1 MGSAAGCGAVE
12 SPFGIENQAALGTRA
27 VRRSTLKA
35 VEDGFRPSGIGSR
48 RGRQFK
54 DCSAARAQATLRAVA
69 AAASGAIKISCGVKD
84 ETGVRVG
91 SAGGA
96 REAVENSFSRS
107 DGEGA
112 RSEQY
117 QSQRDNEVT
126 DSDKSALL

>member
-1 MGSAAGCGAVE
+1 
-12 SPFGIENQAALGTRA
+12 
-27 VRRSTLKA
+27 
-35 VEDGFRPSGIGSR
+35 
-48 RGRQFK
+48 
-54 DCSAARAQATLRAVA
+54 LRAVA
-69 AAASGAIKISCGVKD
+69 AAASGALKISCGVKD

-126 DSDKSALL
+126 DRDKSALL